1 MRKFRRTLLVFALL
15 FSACGGADSE
25 SGDRVEYSASAS
37 KNYQLGMK
45 KLGEEDWIESAKY
58 FTFVKARFPY
68 SKFAVLAE
76 LRLADT
82 EFGSESFAEAID
94 SYKLFMKF
102 HPTHEMTT
110 NGYAQF
116 RVGEAYYRMLPSDW
130 FLVPPSY
137 EKDQSATHD
146 ALRELNQ
153 FLRKYPKSPYAAKAE
168 KMQMTCARSLASTEW
183 YVAQFYWKRERPKAT
198 ILRLRTLLKRYGGA
212 GYDEEALWLLGQALE
227 ADGKNKE
234 AQEAWA
240 ELARKY
246 PKHPRAQQV
255 SGQLGK

>member
-1 MRKFRRTLLVFALL
+1 MRIFAHTLLLALVL
-15 FSACGGADSE
+15 LPACGGSEAE

-45 KLGEEDWIESAKY
+45 KLGDEDRIESAKY

-82 EFGSESFAEAID
+82 EFGAGSYTEAID
-94 SYKLFMKF
+94 SYKLFIKF
-102 HPTHEMTT
+102 HPTHDMTS

-116 RVGEAYYRMLPSDW
+116 RVGEAYYKMLPSDW

-146 ALRELNQ
+146 ALRELTQ
-153 FLRKYPKSPYAAKAE
+153 FLRKYPKSPYTTKAE
-168 KMQMTCARSLASTEW
+168 KMRNDCAHSLAATEW
-183 YVAQFYWKRERPKAT
+183 YIATFYWKRDRPTAT
-198 ILRLRTLLKRYGGA
+198 VLRLRTLLARYRGA
-212 GYDEEALWLLGQALE
+212 GYDEEALWLLGKALKAAGKKDE
-227 ADGKNKE
+227 AK
-234 AQEAWA
+234 AAWE
-240 ELARKY
+240 ELVKGY
-246 PKHPRAQQV
+246 PTHPRAHEAK
-255 SGQLGK
+255 GALGK